1 MLLEIGSAE
10 GVALNLSV
18 TVSTFRSPRAAP
30 LGGLHLSVLR
40 LSQHRPP
47 LPAFASRIAFGSA
60 PHVRLHPFWFNGP
73 VG

>member
-30 LGGLHLSVLR
+30 LGGLHLSV
-40 LSQHRPP
+40 SRPESHSGLLHTSGYTP
-47 LPAFASRIAFGSA
+47 SGSMGQSGSLA
-60 PHVRLHPFWFNGP
+60 P
-73 VG
+73 